1 IELKS
6 GILNIFLKTGIVF
19 TQVDLWLGLSY
30 CDGKWNEVTVNK
42 EGSVISASMNELREQ
57 ALEPRVQQLKVN
69 SPVYIGGI
77 PPEIQNFY
85 KELGLEQG
93 FGGCMKDVK
102 FTRGAVV
109 NLASVSSSA
118 VRVNLDGC
126 LSTDSAVNCRGN
138 DSILVYRGKEQSVYE
153 RGLQPFTE
161 YLYRVVA
168 SNEGGSVASVWTR
181 VRTRES
187 VPQNV
192 PTPSRVHSIN
202 GYSIEVTWDKPA
214 GVIGVIEKYI
224 LKAYE
229 ADGPNVPITS
239 AELADA
245 DMLTGVL
252 TGLHPFTNYAVTLTA
267 CTLAGCTESLHALNI
282 STPQEAPEDVQ
293 SPTAISFPTFLLMS
307 WSPPKTP
314 NGIITQ
320 YTLYMN
326 GIPIYSGN
334 GTKYVVKD
342 LAVFTPHQF
351 LLTACTLAGCTN
363 SSQVTL
369 FTAQLPPSHVDAPVL
384 TVLDSRTI
392 YVQWKEP
399 VEVNGILDRYI
410 IYIANNEQNFTK
422 WNVIYNSTE
431 PFLDFTIPQLS
442 PGTEYLIKLAACTGG
457 GCSISEASTAITDE
471 STPEGVPAPKAQSYS
486 SDSFNISW
494 TKPEYPNGIIANY
507 GLYMDGVLLQNSSR
521 LSCYAYGLAPWSLH
535 SFRVQA
541 CTAKG
546 CALGP
551 LVEAR
556 TMEAAPEGMV
566 DVFTAVDGPKDIQL
580 KWLAPN
586 KPNGKLTYTVLITGL
601 FYVDQ

>member
-6 GILNIFLKTGIVF
+6 GILNIFLRTGVVF

-30 CDGKWNEVTVNK
+30 CDGKWNEVTLSK
-42 EGSVISASMNELREQ
+42 EGSVISATMNELREQ

-77 PPEIQNFY
+77 PPEIQSFY
-85 KELGLEQG
+85 RELGLEQG

-153 RGLQPFTE
+153 SALQPFTE

-168 SNEGGSVASVWTR
+168 VNEGGSISSAWTHA
-181 VRTRES
+181 RTRES

-192 PTPSRVHSIN
+192 PTPSRAHSIN

-229 ADGPNVPITS
+229 ADGPTVPITS

-245 DMLTGVL
+245 GMLTGIL
-252 TGLHPFTNYAVTLTA
+252 RGLHPFTNYAVTLTA

-334 GTKYVVKD
+334 GTKYIVK
-342 LAVFTPHQF
+342 
-351 LLTACTLAGCTN
+351 
-363 SSQVTL
+363 
-369 FTAQLPPSHVDAPVL
+369 
-384 TVLDSRTI
+384 
-392 YVQWKEP
+392 
-399 VEVNGILDRYI
+399 
-410 IYIANNEQNFTK
+410 
-422 WNVIYNSTE
+422 
-431 PFLDFTIPQLS
+431 
-442 PGTEYLIKLAACTGG
+442 
-457 GCSISEASTAITDE
+457 
-471 STPEGVPAPKAQSYS
+471 
-486 SDSFNISW
+486 
-494 TKPEYPNGIIANY
+494 
-507 GLYMDGVLLQNSSR
+507 
-521 LSCYAYGLAPWSLH
+521 
-535 SFRVQA
+535 
-541 CTAKG
+541 
-546 CALGP
+546 
-551 LVEAR
+551 
-556 TMEAAPEGMV
+556 
-566 DVFTAVDGPKDIQL
+566 
-580 KWLAPN
+580 
-586 KPNGKLTYTVLITGL
+586 
-601 FYVDQ
+601 

>member
-30 CDGKWNEVTVNK
+30 CDGKWNDVTVNK
-42 EGSVISASMNELREQ
+42 EGSVVSASMNELREQ
-57 ALEPRVQQLKVN
+57 TLEPRVQQLKVN
-69 SPVYIGGI
+69 SPVYVGGI
-77 PPEIQNFY
+77 PPEIQKFY
-85 KELGLEQG
+85 KELSLEQG

-153 RGLQPFTE
+153 SGLQPFTE

-168 SNEGGSVASVWTR
+168 TNEGGSVSSVWTR

-229 ADGPNVPITS
+229 EDGPNVPITS
-239 AELADA
+239 AELTDTS
-245 DMLTGVL
+245 MLTGIL

-293 SPTAISFPTFLLMS
+293 PPTAISFPTFLLMS

-326 GIPIYSGN
+326 GVPTYFGN
-334 GTKYVVKD
+334 GTKYVVTV
-342 LAVFTPHQF
+342 LAMFKKHQF
-351 LLTACTLAGCTN
+351 
-363 SSQVTL
+363 
-369 FTAQLPPSHVDAPVL
+369 
-384 TVLDSRTI
+384 
-392 YVQWKEP
+392 
-399 VEVNGILDRYI
+399 
-410 IYIANNEQNFTK
+410 
-422 WNVIYNSTE
+422 
-431 PFLDFTIPQLS
+431 
-442 PGTEYLIKLAACTGG
+442 
-457 GCSISEASTAITDE
+457 
-471 STPEGVPAPKAQSYS
+471 
-486 SDSFNISW
+486 
-494 TKPEYPNGIIANY
+494 
-507 GLYMDGVLLQNSSR
+507 
-521 LSCYAYGLAPWSLH
+521 
-535 SFRVQA
+535 
-541 CTAKG
+541 
-546 CALGP
+546 
-551 LVEAR
+551 
-556 TMEAAPEGMV
+556 
-566 DVFTAVDGPKDIQL
+566 
-580 KWLAPN
+580 
-586 KPNGKLTYTVLITGL
+586 
-601 FYVDQ
+601 

>member
-6 GILNIFLKTGIVF
+6 GMLNVLLKTGTVF

-30 CDGKWNEVTVNK
+30 CDGNWKKVTVNK
-42 EGSVISASMNELREQ
+42 EGSVVSASVNELREQ
-57 ALEPRVQQLKVN
+57 TLEPSIQQLKVN
-69 SPVYIGGI
+69 SPVYIGGV
-77 PPEIQNFY
+77 PSEIQNIY
-85 KELGLEQG
+85 KDLGSEQG

-153 RGLQPFTE
+153 NGLQPFTE

-168 SNEGGSVASVWTR
+168 SNEGGSVSSAWTCA
-181 VRTRES
+181 RTRES

-229 ADGPNVPITS
+229 EDGPSVPIAI
-239 AELADA
+239 AELADTS
-245 DMLTGVL
+245 MLTGVL
-252 TGLHPFTNYAVTLTA
+252 TGLRPFTNYAVTLTA

-293 SPTAISFPTFLLMS
+293 LPTAATFPTSLMMS

-314 NGIITQ
+314 NGIITR

-326 GIPIYSGN
+326 GVPIYFGN
-334 GTKYVVKD
+334 GTRCVVKD

-351 LLTACTLAGCTN
+351 LLTACTIAGCTN

-369 FTAQLPPSHVDAPVL
+369 FTAQLPPTHVDAPVL
-384 TVLDSRTI
+384 TILDSRTI

-399 VEVNGILDRYI
+399 LEVNGILDRYV

-431 PFLDFTIPQLS
+431 FFLDYTIRHLF

-457 GCSISEASTAITDE
+457 GCSISEASTAVTDE
-471 STPEGVPAPKAQSYS
+471 STPEGVPAPKTQSFS

-494 TKPEYPNGIIANY
+494 TKPEYPNGIITSY
-507 GLYMDGVLLQNSSR
+507 GLYMDGVLIQNSSQ

-556 TMEAAPEGMV
+556 TMEASPEGTV
-566 DVFTAVDGPKDIQL
+566 DVFATVDGSKEAQL
-580 KWLAPN
+580 KWLAPI
-586 KPNGKLTYTVLITGL
+586 KPHGQLNYTVFFTGL
-601 FYVDQ
+601 FYADQ

>member
-6 GILNIFLKTGIVF
+6 GILNVFLRTGIVF
-19 TQVDLWLGLSY
+19 IQVDLWLGLSY

-42 EGSVISASMNELREQ
+42 EGSVISATMNELREQ
-57 ALEPRVQQLKVN
+57 AREPRVQQLKVN

-77 PPEIQNFY
+77 PPDIQSFY
-85 KELGLEQG
+85 RELGLEQG

-138 DSILVYRGKEQSVYE
+138 DSILVYRGREQSVYE
-153 RGLQPFTE
+153 GALQPFTE

-168 SNEGGSVASVWTR
+168 LNEGGSVSSVWTQ

-229 ADGPNVPITS
+229 ADGPTVPITS
-239 AELADA
+239 AELTDA
-245 DMLTGVL
+245 GMLSGVL
-252 TGLHPFTNYAVTLTA
+252 RGLHPFTNYAVTLTA

-293 SPTAISFPTFLLMS
+293 SPTAISFPTFLMMS

-326 GIPIYSGN
+326 GIPIYSGS

-363 SSQVTL
+363 SSGVTL

-392 YVQWKEP
+392 HVQWKEP
-399 VEVNGILDRYI
+399 IEVNGILDRYI
-410 IYIANNEQNFTK
+410 IYMATNEQNFTK
-422 WNVIYNSTE
+422 WNVICNSTE
-431 PFLDFTIPQLS
+431 LFLDFTIPQLF
-442 PGTEYLIKLAACTGG
+442 PGTEYLVKLAACTGG
-457 GCSISEASTAITDE
+457 GCSISEASVAVTDE
-471 STPEGVPAPKAQSYS
+471 STPEGVPAPNAQSYA

-494 TKPEYPNGIIANY
+494 TKPEYPNGIITSY
-507 GLYMDGVLLQNSSR
+507 GLYMDGVLLQNSSQ

-556 TMEAAPEGMV
+556 TMEAAPEGEV
-566 DVFTAVDGPKDIQL
+566 DVFTTVDGSKEVQL

-586 KPNGKLTYTVLITGL
+586 KPNGKLTYTVLVTGL
-601 FYVDQ
+601 FYADP

>member
-6 GILNIFLKTGIVF
+6 GMLNIFLKTGTF
-19 TQVDLWLGLSY
+19 FAQVDLWLGLSY
-30 CDGKWNEVTVNK
+30 CDGKWNVVTVNK
-42 EGSVISASMNELREQ
+42 EDSMISASMNELREQ
-57 ALEPRVQQLKVN
+57 MLEPRIQQLKVN
-69 SPVYIGGI
+69 SPIYVGGI
-77 PPEIQNFY
+77 PPAIQNFY
-85 KELGLEQG
+85 KELFFKQG

-126 LSTDSAVNCRGN
+126 LSTDSVVNCRGN

-153 RGLQPFTE
+153 SGLQPYTE

-168 SNEGGSVASVWTR
+168 LNEGGSVSSPWTR

-229 ADGPNVPITS
+229 EDGPNVPITS
-239 AELADA
+239 AELADTS
-245 DMLTGVL
+245 MLTGVL

-267 CTLAGCTESLHALNI
+267 CTLTGCTESLHALNI

-293 SPTAISFPTFLLMS
+293 SPTAVSFPTYLLMS
-307 WSPPKTP
+307 WNPPKKP

-326 GIPIYSGN
+326 GVPIYFGN

-342 LAVFTPHQF
+342 LSVFTPHHF

-399 VEVNGILDRYI
+399 VEVNGILDRYM
-410 IYIANNEQNFTK
+410 IYIASNEQNFTK

-431 PFLDFTIPQLS
+431 LFRDFTIQQLF

-457 GCSISEASTAITDE
+457 GCSVSEASTAITDE

-494 TKPEYPNGIIANY
+494 TKPEYPNGIVTSY
-507 GLYMDGVLLQNSSR
+507 GLYMDDVLIQNSSQ
-521 LSCYAYGLAPWSLH
+521 LSCYAYGIAPWSLH

-551 LVEAR
+551 LVKAR
-556 TMEAAPEGMV
+556 TMEASPEGTV
-566 DVFTAVDGPKDIQL
+566 EIFATVDGSREAQL

-586 KPNGKLTYTVLITGL
+586 KPNGILTYTVLVTGL
-601 FYVDQ
+601 FYAD

>member
-1 IELKS
+1 L
-6 GILNIFLKTGIVF
+6 
-19 TQVDLWLGLSY
+19 
-30 CDGKWNEVTVNK
+30 
-42 EGSVISASMNELREQ
+42 
-57 ALEPRVQQLKVN
+57 
-69 SPVYIGGI
+69 
-77 PPEIQNFY
+77 
-85 KELGLEQG
+85 G

-153 RGLQPFTE
+153 HGLQPFTE

-168 SNEGGSVASVWTR
+168 TNEGGSVSSVWTR

-229 ADGPNVPITS
+229 ADGPNAPITS

-245 DMLTGVL
+245 GTLTGIL

-282 STPQEAPEDVQ
+282 STPQEGKV
-293 SPTAISFPTFLLMS
+293 ISKVLTSTFH
-307 WSPPKTP
+307 
-314 NGIITQ
+314 TQ
-320 YTLYMN
+320 YTLYVN

-334 GTKYVVKD
+334 GTKYLVKD

-351 LLTACTLAGCTN
+351 VLTACTLAGCTN

-410 IYIANNEQNFTK
+410 IYIANNGQNFTK

-431 PFLDFTIPQLS
+431 PFLDFTILQLS

-457 GCSISEASTAITDE
+457 GCSVSETCRAITDE

-494 TKPEYPNGIIANY
+494 TKPEYPNGIITNY
-507 GLYMDGVLLQNSSR
+507 GLYMDGVLLQNSSQ

-556 TMEAAPEGMV
+556 TMEATPEGIV
-566 DVFTAVDGPKDIQL
+566 DVFTTVDGSKDVQL

-601 FYVDQ
+601 FYADQ

>member
-6 GILNIFLKTGIVF
+6 GILNIFLRTGVVF

-30 CDGKWNEVTVNK
+30 CDGKWNEVAVSK
-42 EGSVISASMNELREQ
+42 EGSVISATMNELREQ

-69 SPVYIGGI
+69 SPVYVGGI
-77 PPEIQNFY
+77 PPEIQSFY
-85 KELGLEQG
+85 RELGLEQG

-153 RGLQPFTE
+153 SALQPFTE

-168 SNEGGSVASVWTR
+168 LNEGGSVSSAWTHA
-181 VRTRES
+181 RTRES

-192 PTPSRVHSIN
+192 PTPSRAHSIN

-229 ADGPNVPITS
+229 ADGPTVPITS

-245 DMLTGVL
+245 GMLTGTL
-252 TGLHPFTNYAVTLTA
+252 RGLHPFTNYAVTLTA

-314 NGIITQ
+314 NGIITK

-342 LAVFTPHQF
+342 LAVFSAHQF

-392 YVQWKEP
+392 HVQWKEP
-399 VEVNGILDRYI
+399 VEVNGILDHYI
-410 IYIANNEQNFTK
+410 IYMATNEQNFTK

-431 PFLDFTIPQLS
+431 LFLDFTIPQLS

-457 GCSISEASTAITDE
+457 GCSVSEASMAITDE
-471 STPEGVPAPKAQSYS
+471 STPEGVPAPKAQSYA

-494 TKPEYPNGIIANY
+494 TKPEYPNGIITSY
-507 GLYMDGVLLQNSSR
+507 GLYMDGVLLQNSSH

-566 DVFTAVDGPKDIQL
+566 DVFTTVDGSKEVQL

-586 KPNGKLTYTVLITGL
+586 KPNGKLTYTVLVTGL
-601 FYVDQ
+601 FYADQ

>member
-1 IELKS
+1 FE
-6 GILNIFLKTGIVF
+6 
-19 TQVDLWLGLSY
+19 
-30 CDGKWNEVTVNK
+30 
-42 EGSVISASMNELREQ
+42 
-57 ALEPRVQQLKVN
+57 
-69 SPVYIGGI
+69 
-77 PPEIQNFY
+77 
-85 KELGLEQG
+85 
-93 FGGCMKDVK
+93 
-102 FTRGAVV
+102 
-109 NLASVSSSA
+109 
-118 VRVNLDGC
+118 
-126 LSTDSAVNCRGN
+126 
-138 DSILVYRGKEQSVYE
+138 
-153 RGLQPFTE
+153 E

-168 SNEGGSVASVWTR
+168 SNEGGSVSSVWTR

-192 PTPSRVHSIN
+192 TTPSRVHSIN

-229 ADGPNVPITS
+229 EDGPNVPITS
-239 AELADA
+239 AELADTS
-245 DMLTGVL
+245 MLTGIL

-326 GIPIYSGN
+326 GVPIYFGN

-410 IYIANNEQNFTK
+410 IYIANNEQNFSK

-431 PFLDFTIPQLS
+431 LFLDFTIQQLF

-457 GCSISEASTAITDE
+457 GCSVSEASTAITDE
-471 STPEGVPAPKAQSYS
+471 STPEGVTAPKAQSYS

-494 TKPEYPNGIIANY
+494 TKPEYPNGIITSYA
-507 GLYMDGVLLQNSSR
+507 LYMDGVLMQNSSQ
-521 LSCYAYGLAPWSLH
+521 LSCYAHGLAPWSLH

-556 TMEAAPEGMV
+556 TMEASPEGTV
-566 DVFTAVDGPKDIQL
+566 DIFATVDGSKKVQL

-586 KPNGKLTYTVLITGL
+586 KPNGKLTYTVLVTGL
-601 FYVDQ
+601 FYADQ

>member
-6 GILNIFLKTGIVF
+6 GILNIFLRTGVVF

-30 CDGKWNEVTVNK
+30 CDGKWNEVTVSK
-42 EGSVISASMNELREQ
+42 EGSVISATMNELRDQ

-69 SPVYIGGI
+69 SPVFIGGI
-77 PPEIQNFY
+77 PPEIQSFY
-85 KELGLEQG
+85 RELGLEQG

-153 RGLQPFTE
+153 SALQPFTE

-168 SNEGGSVASVWTR
+168 LNEGGSVSSAWTHA
-181 VRTRES
+181 RTRES

-192 PTPSRVHSIN
+192 PTPSRAHSIN

-229 ADGPNVPITS
+229 ADGPAVPITS

-245 DMLTGVL
+245 GMLTGIL
-252 TGLHPFTNYAVTLTA
+252 RGLHPFTKYAVTLTA

-282 STPQEAPEDVQ
+282 STPQEAPEGVQ

-314 NGIITQ
+314 NGIITE

-363 SSQVTL
+363 SSQVIL

-392 YVQWKEP
+392 HVQWNEP
-399 VEVNGILDRYI
+399 VEVNGILDRYM
-410 IYIANNEQNFTK
+410 IYMATNEQNFTK

-431 PFLDFTIPQLS
+431 LFLDFTIPQLF

-457 GCSISEASTAITDE
+457 GCSVSEASTAITDE
-471 STPEGVPAPKAQSYS
+471 STPEGVPAPKAQSYA

-494 TKPEYPNGIIANY
+494 TKPEYPNGIITSY
-507 GLYMDGVLLQNSSR
+507 GLYMDGVLLQNSSE

-541 CTAKG
+541 CTGKG

-566 DVFTAVDGPKDIQL
+566 DVFATVDESIEVQL

-586 KPNGKLTYTVLITGL
+586 KPNGKLTYTVLVTGL
-601 FYVDQ
+601 FYADQ

>member
-1 IELKS
+1 L
-6 GILNIFLKTGIVF
+6 
-19 TQVDLWLGLSY
+19 
-30 CDGKWNEVTVNK
+30 
-42 EGSVISASMNELREQ
+42 
-57 ALEPRVQQLKVN
+57 
-69 SPVYIGGI
+69 
-77 PPEIQNFY
+77 
-85 KELGLEQG
+85 G

-153 RGLQPFTE
+153 SALQPFTE

-168 SNEGGSVASVWTR
+168 LNEGGSVSSVWTHA
-181 VRTRES
+181 RTRES

-229 ADGPNVPITS
+229 ADGPTVPITS

-245 DMLTGVL
+245 GMLTGVL

-282 STPQEAPEDVQ
+282 STPQEAPEEVQ
-293 SPTAISFPTFLLMS
+293 SPTAVSFPTFLLMS

-326 GIPIYSGN
+326 GVPIYAGN

-410 IYIANNEQNFTK
+410 IYMATNEQNFTK

-431 PFLDFTIPQLS
+431 LFLDFTIPQLF

-457 GCSISEASTAITDE
+457 GCSISEASMAITDE
-471 STPEGVPAPKAQSYS
+471 STPEGVPAPKAQSYA

-494 TKPEYPNGIIANY
+494 TKPEYPNGIITSY
-507 GLYMDGVLLQNSSR
+507 GLYMDGILLQNSSQ

-556 TMEAAPEGMV
+556 TMEAPPEGMV
-566 DVFTAVDGPKDIQL
+566 DVFTAAGGSKEVQL

-586 KPNGKLTYTVLITGL
+586 KPNGKLTYTVLVTGL
-601 FYVDQ
+601 FYADQ

>member
-1 IELKS
+1 
-6 GILNIFLKTGIVF
+6 T
-19 TQVDLWLGLSY
+19 
-30 CDGKWNEVTVNK
+30 
-42 EGSVISASMNELREQ
+42 
-57 ALEPRVQQLKVN
+57 
-69 SPVYIGGI
+69 
-77 PPEIQNFY
+77 
-85 KELGLEQG
+85 
-93 FGGCMKDVK
+93 
-102 FTRGAVV
+102 
-109 NLASVSSSA
+109 
-118 VRVNLDGC
+118 
-126 LSTDSAVNCRGN
+126 
-138 DSILVYRGKEQSVYE
+138 
-153 RGLQPFTE
+153 
-161 YLYRVVA
+161 
-168 SNEGGSVASVWTR
+168 
-181 VRTRES
+181 

-245 DMLTGVL
+245 SMLTGIL
-252 TGLHPFTNYAVTLTA
+252 TGLRPFTNYSVTLTA

-334 GTKYVVKD
+334 RTTYIVKD

-351 LLTACTLAGCTN
+351 LLTACTVAGCTN

-399 VEVNGILDRYI
+399 LEVNGILDRYI

-431 PFLDFTIPQLS
+431 LFLDFTVPQLS

-494 TKPEYPNGIIANY
+494 TKPEYPNGIITSY
-507 GLYMDGVLLQNSSR
+507 GLYMDGVLLQNSSQ

-556 TMEAAPEGMV
+556 TMEGSPEGMV
-566 DVFTAVDGPKDIQL
+566 DVFATVDGSKEVQL
-580 KWLAPN
+580 KWLAPD
-586 KPNGKLTYTVLITGL
+586 KPNGRLTYTVLVTGL
-601 FYVDQ
+601 FYAD

>member
-30 CDGKWNEVTVNK
+30 CDGKWNKVTVNK
-42 EGSVISASMNELREQ
+42 EGSVVSASMNELREQ
-57 ALEPRVQQLKVN
+57 TLEPRVQQLKVN
-69 SPVYIGGI
+69 SPVYVGGI

-85 KELGLEQG
+85 KELGLEEG

-126 LSTDSAVNCRGN
+126 LSTDSVVNCRGN
-138 DSILVYRGKEQSVYE
+138 DSILVYRGREQSVYE
-153 RGLQPFTE
+153 SGLQPFTE

-168 SNEGGSVASVWTR
+168 SNEGGSVSSVWTR

-202 GYSIEVTWDKPA
+202 GYSIGVTWDKPA

-229 ADGPNVPITS
+229 EDGPNVPITS
-239 AELADA
+239 AELADTS
-245 DMLTGVL
+245 MLTGIL

-326 GIPIYSGN
+326 GVPIYFGN
-334 GTKYVVKD
+334 GTKHVVKD
-342 LAVFTPHQF
+342 LAVFTPYQF
-351 LLTACTLAGCTN
+351 LLTACTLAGCAN

-422 WNVIYNSTE
+422 WNVIYNNTE
-431 PFLDFTIPQLS
+431 LFLDFTIQQLF

-457 GCSISEASTAITDE
+457 GCSISKASTAVTDE
-471 STPEGVPAPKAQSYS
+471 STPEGVPASKAQSYS

-494 TKPEYPNGIIANY
+494 TKPEYPNG
-507 GLYMDGVLLQNSSR
+507 
-521 LSCYAYGLAPWSLH
+521 
-535 SFRVQA
+535 
-541 CTAKG
+541 
-546 CALGP
+546 
-551 LVEAR
+551 
-556 TMEAAPEGMV
+556 
-566 DVFTAVDGPKDIQL
+566 
-580 KWLAPN
+580 
-586 KPNGKLTYTVLITGL
+586 
-601 FYVDQ
+601 